1 VPDIEVPSA
10 RARLLAS
17 GAEVFAEK
25 GYEGGSTREICHR
38 ADTSINMVHHYFG
51 TKANLREAI
60 IEQFGVQVLALPMRL
75 LATPPQS
82 RDDFISRI
90 GLLFETSLEAC
101 LEHRPVLMVVV
112 REQAAPPALGDY
124 IESFARFLDEGKQR
138 GFVRQGLD
146 IAMITGAIIDRIIS
160 QVLFI
165 PGLDDFYG
173 IDVSDP
179 SHRRQWCTSNVDFY
193 LHGMMPATNPEA
205 KNTLT

>member
-25 GYEGGSTREICHR
+25 GYEGGSTREICQR

-90 GLLFETSLEAC
+90 GLLFETTLEAC

-124 IESFARFLDEGKQR
+124 TADFAKCERSLKTAFCD
-138 GFVRQGLD
+138 
-146 IAMITGAIIDRIIS
+146 
-160 QVLFI
+160 
-165 PGLDDFYG
+165 
-173 IDVSDP
+173 
-179 SHRRQWCTSNVDFY
+179 H
-193 LHGMMPATNPEA
+193 
-205 KNTLT
+205 